1 MFLIFVVK
9 FLSEVVKIKSSDL
22 FIKCTPYDQFF
33 DPTPFP
39 SPPSSHVCIWSSPN
53 HSLHSFHK

>member
-1 MFLIFVVK
+1 MFLIFVFK
-9 FLSEVVKIKSSDL
+9 FLSEVVKIKSDL
-22 FIKCTPYDQFF
+22 PFIKCTPYDQFF

-53 HSLHSFHK
+53 PSLHPFGK